1 MEVTKNPP
9 KNIQYIN
16 EHGQIMEQGVEY
28 EWLPIKCKTC
38 AGYGHPM
45 ADCRKAQNTQWVVKE
60 STTKTETQGM
70 SSEGIQEG
78 VKEKPANQ
86 TRFDDGKAQ
95 DNLVEPTQPP
105 SEISADSDKGTQ
117 ATQPWRTLKR
127 IAALAKEG
135 KSLGLAANN
144 SGQRNRKSNKFRV
157 LQEQMVSDKEGGLLE
172 TKMKG
177 NKIRRFMEHHFL
189 NWDFYTSSVI
199 EGRLLIIWRKI
210 FAQVNIIEE
219 SNQYVHCVVKL
230 DGMQQVFG
238 VTFVYGVNSIEG
250 RRALWEGLQRPA
262 LMDKAWL
269 VLGDFNAPFSG
280 QDRSGGKPIS
290 DLELVDSVQWL
301 VDTHVEPL
309 RRIGS
314 FFTWTNNQHGAA
326 RIYSKIDH
334 ALRNEKWIDMF
345 PQSNALFSWEP
356 ISDHCSCIV
365 RLQPVLKMGL
375 KLFRFYNYWT
385 EHHEFHDLVIDSW
398 RSPLRATG
406 IKAIFFK
413 MLRLKH
419 CLKVFNRDKI
429 GDLKATYY
437 QAKEAYQE
445 AQLQAQTHPQ
455 VFSYQEDERKAAA
468 NFSIQEKR

>member
-38 AGYGHPM
+38 AGYGHSM
-45 ADCRKAQNTQWVVKE
+45 ADCRKAQNTQWIVKE

-105 SEISADSDKGTQ
+105 SEISADSDKGS
-117 ATQPWRTLKR
+117 L
-127 IAALAKEG
+127 I
-135 KSLGLAANN
+135 SLGCYKSKWSVIKKVILFLSPQMDNCN
-144 SGQRNRKSNKFRV
+144 ILSWNVRGLNGSNKHS
-157 LQEQMVSDKEGGLLE
+157 LVSDLYNRNKVGVGGLLE

-177 NKIRRFMEHHFL
+177 NKIRRFMEHHFP
-189 NWDFYTSSVI
+189 NWDFYTSLVI
-199 EGRLLIIWRKI
+199 ESRLLIIWRKI
-210 FAQVNIIEE
+210 FVQVNIIEE

-230 DGMQQVFG
+230 AGMQQVFG

-250 RRALWEGLQRPA
+250 RKALWEGLQRPA

-280 QDRSGGKPIS
+280 QDRSGGKPVS

-301 VDTHVEPL
+301 VDTHVDPL
-309 RRIGS
+309 RRIDS

-326 RIYSKIDH
+326 
-334 ALRNEKWIDMF
+334 
-345 PQSNALFSWEP
+345 
-356 ISDHCSCIV
+356 
-365 RLQPVLKMGL
+365 
-375 KLFRFYNYWT
+375 
-385 EHHEFHDLVIDSW
+385 
-398 RSPLRATG
+398 
-406 IKAIFFK
+406 
-413 MLRLKH
+413 
-419 CLKVFNRDKI
+419 
-429 GDLKATYY
+429 
-437 QAKEAYQE
+437 
-445 AQLQAQTHPQ
+445 
-455 VFSYQEDERKAAA
+455 
-468 NFSIQEKR
+468 